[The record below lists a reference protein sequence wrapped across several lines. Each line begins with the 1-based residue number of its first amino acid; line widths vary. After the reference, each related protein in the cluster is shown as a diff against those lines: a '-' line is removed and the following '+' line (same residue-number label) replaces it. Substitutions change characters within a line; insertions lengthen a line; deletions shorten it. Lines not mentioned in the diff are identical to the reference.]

1 MMFSRILRMGL
12 LSCAVVLLACQTAPP
27 PAEHPNQAEV
37 EAAIAELREAYIKAQ
52 NAGDTEGLVDLFAD
66 DAILMPAHDPAAA
79 GKEAIRSW
87 IQSQHDQLSF
97 ALAVSQAELEVAGH
111 WAFTRGTY
119 TLKVTPKAG
128 GSTIED
134 KGKYLNI
141 VAHQA
146 DGSWKL
152 ARHIWN
158 SDQPLPVSSAR

>member
-1 MMFSRILRMGL
+1 
-12 LSCAVVLLACQTAPP
+12 
-27 PAEHPNQAEV
+27 V

-52 NAGDTEGLVDLFAD
+52 NAGDTEGLVALFAD
-66 DAILMPAHDPAAA
+66 DAVLMPAHDPAAT
-79 GKEAIRSW
+79 GKDAIRSW
-87 IQSQHDQLSF
+87 MQSQHKQFTFELT
-97 ALAVSQAELEVAGH
+97 VNQTELEVAGH

-119 TLKVTPKAG
+119 TLKATPQPG

-141 VAHQA
+141 VAHQP

-158 SDQPLPVSSAR
+158 SDQPLPVPGTR